1 MFTYDKS
8 PYDNYNSDINNYS
21 HSENGQ
27 YEYNTNLKKKGKSS
41 VKNSLSNLKFA
52 INIRENKNLKNTK
65 FQLPAVI
72 SGVNNDLYRMNDKKK
87 QYTVDIT
94 DTLEENIVAILP
106 FLYKNSLKLS
116 PFNKLK

>member
-1 MFTYDKS
+1 MDS
-8 PYDNYNSDINNYS
+8 YS
-21 HSENGQ
+21 HSENSQ
-27 YEYNTNLKKKGKSS
+27 YEYNTNLEKRGKSS

-52 INIRENKNLKNTK
+52 INIRENKNLQSTK

-72 SGVNNDLYRMNDKKK
+72 CGVNNNLYRVNDNNE
-87 QYTVDIT
+87 QYTVDIN
-94 DTLEENIVAILP
+94 DDVEENILTILP